1 MNYQSQLA
9 KEHSR
14 YNTDKIA
21 KAISGNAVEFKKIID
36 IIYKE
41 EAPLPQRSAWLLA
54 VVNDKHPELLK
65 PYLKLFI
72 NTVQG
77 FKIAGIKRGMLNV
90 LAEHEIPKKLQ
101 GKLINICFDNIL
113 SNEETLAIKVFSLQ
127 CIGNIAKEHPE
138 LIPELK
144 AAIEDQLPKT
154 TAGFHA
160 RARLVMKE
168 LECHFD

>member
-1 MNYQSQLA
+1 MDYVAQLL

-14 YNTDKIA
+14 SNTDKIA
-21 KAISGNAVEFKKIID
+21 KAIGNNPVEFKKIID
-36 IIYKE
+36 IIYEE
-41 EAPLPQRSAWLLA
+41 EAPLPQRAAWLLM

-72 NTVQG
+72 DTVQS
-77 FKIAGIKRGMLNV
+77 FKVPSVKRGMLHALSV
-90 LAEHEIPKKLQ
+90 HKIPKKLQ
-101 GKLINICFDNIL
+101 GKLLNICFDYVL
-113 SNEETLAIKVFSLQ
+113 SGDETLAVKVFSLQ

-138 LIPELK
+138 IIPELK

-160 RARLVMKE
+160 RSRLVLKMLK
-168 LECHFD
+168 